1 MLVSP
6 ASPSLASGWPV
17 RRSARRLIGLCRRC
31 ISCLSSLGDLSGAEL
46 VHFLN
51 AVLASGCSL
60 SIFLGLWPFK
70 GLFHAWFYKRV
81 PYNWAVVRQIEH
93 SVKCICVIC
102 TNTRLRLLQHT
113 MMAWFEV
120 GCIGLLTAN
129 VLAYRT
135 FTDETSKEAHDLVYT
150 VNLVMHFLWGLHNL
164 HLSIKG
170 FFYDK
175 GADNEFRRPQ
185 VFGIYSLTGAARN
198 YSALTYGPSDE
209 ATKATWT
216 IEWASLAIVLLDLLY
231 FLAFEHT

>member
-1 MLVSP
+1 MHQP
-6 ASPSLASGWPV
+6 ATPL
-17 RRSARRLIGLCRRC
+17 
-31 ISCLSSLGDLSGAEL
+31 
-46 VHFLN
+46 
-51 AVLASGCSL
+51 
-60 SIFLGLWPFK
+60 
-70 GLFHAWFYKRV
+70 RV
-81 PYNWAVVRQIEH
+81 M
-93 SVKCICVIC
+93 
-102 TNTRLRLLQHT
+102 QHT

-175 GADNEFRRPQ
+175 GAENEFRRPQ

-198 YSALTYGPSDE
+198 YFALTYGPSDE

-216 IEWASLAIVLLDLLY
+216 IEWASSSSICSISLRSNTRGEWPRGGNPGRQRAAKRPNRG
-231 FLAFEHT
+231 F